1 MASPNKIYNTVAEAQ
16 ESADNITPSAEQI
29 KAAALNK
36 CRGAVDSIRGSG
48 QITTELKKTAD
59 SLIGIPAEAA
69 AGGLKACVQLLSF
82 QPIKA
87 TCTVAKGLTGVLE
100 NVAKVATAPIPV
112 ALAAAGQSYNAA
124 KSAGQTVVS
133 LPKKTVL
140 KAYDVTDR
148 GLNKVLDLF
157 GPSESSAPSKSK
169 DPGPPPAD
177 APQAA

>member
-1 MASPNKIYNTVAEAQ
+1 MADIGSAFNKALEIQ
-16 ESADNITPSAEQI
+16 ETADNLTPSAEQI

-36 CRGAVDSIRGSG
+36 CKGAMDSIKGSG
-48 QITTELKKTAD
+48 QITAELKKTAD

-87 TCTVAKGLTGVLE
+87 TCTVAKGLMGVCE

-112 ALAAAGQSYNAA
+112 ALATAGQSYNAA

-133 LPKKTVL
+133 LPKKGVL
-140 KAYDVTDR
+140 KAYDVTER
-148 GLNKVLDLF
+148 GLNSVLNLF
-157 GPSESSAPSKSK
+157 GPSETSAVNDNASTPPAAPS
-169 DPGPPPAD
+169 